1 MSWLVILSGKV
12 KRKRAAAKA
21 SLNRA
26 MQSLGMDA
34 KRDDLPL
41 ARRSRCNSRWRS
53 EPVLVE
59 NSLDELRVGVKG

>member
-12 KRKRAAAKA
+12 KRKRAVAKA

-26 MQSLGMDA
+26 MESLGIDA

-41 ARRSRCNSRWRS
+41 ARMKSCNSGWRS